1 MSSAHH
7 HPAPMNLSQHLNTA
21 LQCPSLIFQFVNLP
35 KRFPLQILPHK
46 NPFST
51 PIESRS
57 MFPIQF
63 LKNPRL
69 SLESLFSRAPLAHTT
84 SGTIP
89 QRVIYIHQ
97 TSNPS

>member
-1 MSSAHH
+1 MSPAHH
-7 HPAPMNLSQHLNTA
+7 HPALMNLLQRLNTTHQGPLA
-21 LQCPSLIFQFVNLP
+21 VLKFVDFP
-35 KRFPLQILPHK
+35 KRFPLQILSHK
-46 NPFST
+46 NSFST
-51 PIESRS
+51 TIESRS

-84 SGTIP
+84 RGTIP
-89 QRVIYIHQ
+89 QRVICIHQ